1 MHFSKIIAGS
11 ALSSV
16 ALAEFQ
22 NGTVTTHVTAT
33 GYTTYCPY
41 PITITLTICEEENIC
56 TKRPIVVS
64 EPTTVTVTEPCIIS
78 TSYETTEVVV
88 TTTLPS
94 SLSPSSV
101 APANVTSFEGAG
113 SKNVAGALVGV
124 VAIAAAMM

>member
-1 MHFSKIIAGS
+1 MYYFYF
-11 ALSSV
+11 L
-16 ALAEFQ
+16 
-22 NGTVTTHVTAT
+22 
-33 GYTTYCPY
+33 
-41 PITITLTICEEENIC
+41 
-56 TKRPIVVS
+56 R
-64 EPTTVTVTEPCIIS
+64 
-78 TSYETTEVVV
+78 TTEVVV